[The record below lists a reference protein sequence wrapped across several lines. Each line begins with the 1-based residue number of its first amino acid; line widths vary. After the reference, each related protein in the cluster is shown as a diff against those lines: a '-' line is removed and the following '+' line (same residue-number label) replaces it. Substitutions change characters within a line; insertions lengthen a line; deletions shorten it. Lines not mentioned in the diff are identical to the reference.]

1 MNNYDSLDYQICFLS
16 TNDNQKNS
24 HFLEESFDFEI
35 NESNKEN
42 KTQLNN
48 MLFTPYNSEQLDSPN
63 IDMVQQNLNNI
74 NTNKVS
80 PQNLANNPN
89 PQPET
94 KKNKLLGRK
103 KKDSEEKGAH
113 NKYSEDNIIRKIKQN
128 ITNALRIFINLKIK
142 EYLDL
147 SKITVNGTKYKKM
160 EIIKINQDQV
170 VDSNVENN
178 KKLLTKKIKEYFR
191 VERSGNFSKYPN
203 NFNELLI
210 QKLYEIDNDK
220 KVVGILEMTFLES
233 LRYYRMDEDIMND
246 PNYFCLK
253 GLENSF
259 LEFKNELLEDNDEL
273 YYDKLIYYI
282 KNFETIILK
291 KKGRAK
297 RKKVE

>member
-1 MNNYDSLDYQICFLS
+1 MDNYDSLDYQICFLS
-16 TNDNQKNS
+16 TKDNQKNS
-24 HFLEESFDFEI
+24 YILEEPFDFEI

-48 MLFTPYNSEQLDSPN
+48 MFFTPYNSEQLDSPN

-103 KKDSEEKGAH
+103 KKDSGEKGAH

-142 EYLDL
+142 ENLDL
-147 SKITVNGTKYKKM
+147 SKITVNGTKHKKM

-178 KKLLTKKIKEYFR
+178 KKLLTKKIKEYFS
-191 VERSGNFSKYPN
+191 VERSSNFSKYPN

-220 KVVGILEMTFLES
+220 KVVGILEMTFLEG
-233 LRYYRMDEDIMND
+233 LRYYRMDEDIMDD

>member
-1 MNNYDSLDYQICFLS
+1 MDNYDSLDYQICFLS
-16 TNDNQKNS
+16 TKDNQKNS
-24 HFLEESFDFEI
+24 YILEEPFDFEI

-48 MLFTPYNSEQLDSPN
+48 MFFTPYNSEQLDSPN

-103 KKDSEEKGAH
+103 KKDSGEKGAH

-142 EYLDL
+142 ENLDL
-147 SKITVNGTKYKKM
+147 SKITVNGTKHKKM

-178 KKLLTKKIKEYFR
+178 KKLLTKKIKEYFS

-220 KVVGILEMTFLES
+220 KMVGILEMTFLES